1 MCAHF
6 RMMCAHFRGSLNVS
20 ATTCWYAVYL
30 LYWYKSTNTDAAA
43 RRQTCSSS
51 TPLARVEE
59 VEKECQES
67 KEYEYEGAPNATF
80 ASFWPPRAR
89 DHRPMIGKSGPA
101 RGPELKIN
109 LACWLLSVGL
119 TLFCLW
125 VYMEILFPNHR
136 KGVRMNPSDA
146 AKVASPQCEC
156 EEQREE
162 HDAHEI
168 PVSGRDDS
176 AASAQVR
183 EGLAADTG
191 SEEQGCEEHL
201 VHRTIT
207 SKSPEV
213 YDVQNELEQCIRA
226 LQRELECISRE
237 LPTCAGTALAHESS
251 TSTAQCS
258 ETACP
263 PPSSPSPS
271 ASVAPGSSPWSP
283 LALFLSA
290 FGDMRDDSV
299 LTFQQVRPTLV
310 GDYMKIVGAN

>member
-1 MCAHF
+1 
-6 RMMCAHFRGSLNVS
+6 MMCAHFRGSLNVS
-20 ATTCWYAVYL
+20 ATSCWYAVYL

-43 RRQTCSSS
+43 LWQTCAWQTCSSS
-51 TPLARVEE
+51 T
-59 VEKECQES
+59 
-67 KEYEYEGAPNATF
+67 NATF
-80 ASFWPPRAR
+80 SSFLPPRAG
-89 DHRPMIGKSGPA
+89 DHRKIGKSGP
-101 RGPELKIN
+101 EFKNN
-109 LACWLLSVGL
+109 LACWLLSLGL

-125 VYMEILFPNHR
+125 VYMEILFPGHR

-146 AKVASPQCEC
+146 ARVASPECEC

-168 PVSGRDDS
+168 PPRRDDS
-176 AASAQVR
+176 AAPAQVS
-183 EGLAADTG
+183 EGLA
-191 SEEQGCEEHL
+191 
-201 VHRTIT
+201 
-207 SKSPEV
+207 KSPEV
-213 YDVQNELEQCIRA
+213 YDVQNELAQCIRA

-237 LPTCAGTALAHESS
+237 LPTCGTALAHESS
-251 TSTAQCS
+251 TSTPECS

-290 FGDMRDDSV
+290 FGDMSDDSV

-310 GDYMKIVGAN
+310 KTLWTK